1 MSKSMK
7 KVKNDFTYY
16 LTNFFTV
23 YLVNQK
29 NVSNNTIKSY
39 RDTFKI
45 LLQYF
50 RTSKNID
57 ISHIS
62 LNAFSKEFILNFLDY
77 LENEKN
83 NSISTRNQR
92 LASIH
97 AFCKFVQTEEPIYID
112 NLQKIIDIPFKKR
125 IQKVIDYLTPEA
137 MRILLE
143 QPDISSRNGFRD
155 LVIMSLLY
163 DSGARIQELVDLKV
177 KDIRIEAPSTVTL
190 HGKGNKIRQVPIMTN
205 TKKLIKQYIEKFRK
219 SSNQYLFES
228 SKDKKFTRKGICYI
242 INKYAEMAQ
251 KQLPIIPRK
260 ISPHQFRHSKAMH
273 LLQSGVNLIYIR
285 DFLGHV
291 DIQTTEIYAKYD
303 TETKRKAIE
312 NAYPDLVQAD
322 VPNWNEDIDLLQWLN
337 TL

>member
-1 MSKSMK
+1 MINK
-7 KVKNDFTYY
+7 KIKNDFAYY

-45 LLQYF
+45 MF
-50 RTSKNID
+50 IFVKEKKNIE
-57 ISHIS
+57 INNIT
-62 LNAFSKEFILNFLDY
+62 LNIISKEFILEFLDY
-77 LENEKN
+77 LENTKN

-92 LASIH
+92 LAAIH
-97 AFCKFVQTEEPIYID
+97 AFCRFVQTEEPTYID
-112 NLQKIIDIPFKKR
+112 NLQKILDISFKRR
-125 IQKVIDYLTPEA
+125 IQKVVDYLTPEA
-137 MRILLE
+137 IKILLE
-143 QPDISSRNGFRD
+143 QPNITTSKGFRD

-163 DSGARIQELVDLKV
+163 DTGARVQELIDLKV
-177 KDIRIEAPSTVTL
+177 QDIRIESPSTVIL
-190 HGKGNKIRQVPIMTN
+190 HGKGNKIRQVPIMNN
-205 TKKLIKQYIEKFRK
+205 TKKLLKEYITKFQK
-219 SSNQYLFES
+219 TSNQYLFES
-228 SKDKKFTRKGICYI
+228 SKDTKFSRKGICYI
-242 INKYAEMAQ
+242 INKYTEMAQ
-251 KQLPIIPRK
+251 KQSSIIPKK

-273 LLQSGVNLIYIR
+273 LLQSGINLIYIR

-312 NAYPDLVQAD
+312 NAYPDLVQTEI
-322 VPNWNEDIDLLQWLN
+322 PNWKNDNDLLQWLN